1 LQSIESA
8 LDTPHK
14 MCKITHA
21 MSSPEPTPHAP
32 ITPATHI
39 KDLVEDP
46 DNRRAHT
53 PRNIGMIADSLQ
65 AVGVGRSI
73 VIDEKNQLIGGHG
86 VVEAAAQVGITKVK
100 VVEADGNE
108 IVAVQRRNLTP
119 EQKRAMALYD
129 NRTAELSEWSIDQLK
144 DDVASGL
151 DLSPFFT
158 EDELEKLLGTDE
170 AATKPEKMTV
180 PRPVEVVWVLLA
192 IPLESWPQHQMAVE
206 QMQGKARFSTTVI
219 RSKDSDG
226 LHHPTA

>member
-1 LQSIESA
+1 MSRSRPAAPLITARGRASRPSPTLSTIFTASVTARTSLQSIESA

-73 VIDEKNQLIGGHG
+73 VIDEKNQLI
-86 VVEAAAQVGITKVK
+86 
-100 VVEADGNE
+100 
-108 IVAVQRRNLTP
+108 
-119 EQKRAMALYD
+119 
-129 NRTAELSEWSIDQLK
+129 
-144 DDVASGL
+144 
-151 DLSPFFT
+151 
-158 EDELEKLLGTDE
+158 
-170 AATKPEKMTV
+170 
-180 PRPVEVVWVLLA
+180 
-192 IPLESWPQHQMAVE
+192 
-206 QMQGKARFSTTVI
+206 
-219 RSKDSDG
+219 
-226 LHHPTA
+226 